1 MPLRTGIHCG
11 ALPAHQ
17 RIDGVVYKN
26 SGGAASATKLPA
38 AGEGGIA
45 MVMRERPPRPALPTA
60 PNVPAA
66 LAWLHGALDMAT

>member
-1 MPLRTGIHCG
+1 MSRRTGIHFG

-26 SGGAASATKLPA
+26 GGGAARTAKLPA

-45 MVMRERPPRPALPTA
+45 MVMRERPALPTA